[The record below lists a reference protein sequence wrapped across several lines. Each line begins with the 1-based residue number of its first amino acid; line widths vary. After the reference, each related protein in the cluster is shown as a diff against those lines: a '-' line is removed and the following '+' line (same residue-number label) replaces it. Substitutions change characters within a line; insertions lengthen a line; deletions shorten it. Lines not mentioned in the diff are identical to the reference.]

1 MDCFTNEN
9 SPNKDNQKSHNQ
21 PLRSYSVDIP
31 SKIDSKLQKTFKTR
45 KALQEKLI
53 AFEQKLKSSKFT
65 F

>member
-21 PLRSYSVDIP
+21 PLRSYSVDNP

-45 KALQEKLI
+45 KAL
-53 AFEQKLKSSKFT
+53 
-65 F
+65 